1 MHWLSLENALDW
13 TNTKI
18 IKIIASKK
26 KRKKR
31 SGRKKYEEKGD
42 MFQYQSHE
50 NRNKP
55 NGNSRKLKIV
65 FVFNK

>member
-13 TNTKI
+13 TNTKT
-18 IKIIASKK
+18 IKIIASG
-26 KRKKR
+26 KKR
-31 SGRKKYEEKGD
+31 SGRKKYEEKGA

-55 NGNSRKLKIV
+55 NGNLRKLKIV
-65 FVFNK
+65 FVCNKWK